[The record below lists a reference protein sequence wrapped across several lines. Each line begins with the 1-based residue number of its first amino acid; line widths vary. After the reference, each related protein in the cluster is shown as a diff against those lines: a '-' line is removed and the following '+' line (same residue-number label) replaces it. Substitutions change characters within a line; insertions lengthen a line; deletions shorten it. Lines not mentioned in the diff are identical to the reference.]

1 MASSSYPSSK
11 SSSSAA
17 SAPARKYIPPALRFQ
32 PTPSSSRTSDSGS
45 SSAPGPSR
53 YSSTSTYQARRPLD
67 DNAGPSRYAQPAS
80 SVPYDYSREDPYF
93 QAQNPYDQGPS
104 RRNHISSYPQPQSQ
118 SATSAYIPPS
128 QRSARPPTASSS
140 TFSHS
145 APSPRRRYVPETAHL
160 FLAGD
165 SFVGALSPAKGPQP
179 KELPGERGTTEEEQA
194 EYAQIKKE
202 WEVYDAIPKM
212 IKIRKEKGAAAKVS
226 LLVLSCIRGTE
237 TVADELGTE

>member
-1 MASSSYPSSK
+1 MASSSNPSSK
-11 SSSSAA
+11 PNSSGA
-17 SAPARKYIPPALRFQ
+17 SAPARKYIPPALRSQ
-32 PTPSSSRTSDSGS
+32 QTSSSSRVSETAST
-45 SSAPGPSR
+45 SAPGPSR
-53 YSSTSTYQARRPLD
+53 ITATYQARRPLD

-80 SVPYDYSREDPYF
+80 SVPYDYSREDPEF
-93 QAQNPYDQGPS
+93 QPKALYDQGPS
-104 RRNHISSYPQPQSQ
+104 RRNHISSYPQPQPQ

-128 QRSARPPTASSS
+128 QRSARPPTAPSS

-212 IKIRKEKGAAAKVS
+212 IKIRKEKGAAAKVRLTS
-226 LLVLSCIRGTE
+226 FPRNDIE
-237 TVADELGTE
+237 TGQRD